1 MKDATTANVIV
12 VTSGELRLR
21 AELSQLKDSM
31 AETGELFLDAMGEA
45 QVREARLVEVLRPLQ
60 LELAA
65 LRHRVV
71 ATEALADALVQLRAV
86 FNELGEAASR
96 DALEAVIGLA
106 LTRIDA
112 VLEANPEVRRG

>member
-1 MKDATTANVIV
+1 MKGATVDNVIV
-12 VTSGELRLR
+12 VTPGELRLR
-21 AELSQLKDSM
+21 AELSRLKESM
-31 AETGELFLDAMGEA
+31 AETGELFLDAMGDA

-71 ATEALADALVQLRAV
+71 VTEALADVLVQLRAA
-86 FNELGEAASR
+86 FSELGEAASR
-96 DALEAVIGLA
+96 DTLEAVVGLA